1 MSYFDSIMTG
11 QLNQVTNSARQIN
24 ELSDDDEP
32 DLQQILIEEARQRRL
47 NRKSILKMKQAKLKN
62 KRKFRK
68 ISVSGL
74 LKEFNQQDTDSAG
87 HPNSVTLL
95 DINESCGKYIL
106 FFYFCSIQYFH

>member
-1 MSYFDSIMTG
+1 MKYLDSIMTG
-11 QLNQVTNSARQIN
+11 QLNQVTNNSRPSN
-24 ELSDDDEP
+24 EISDDDEP
-32 DLQQILIEEARQRRL
+32 NLQKVLIEEAHQRQL
-47 NRKSILKMKQAKLKN
+47 NRKSILKLKQAKLKN

-74 LKEFNQQDTDSAG
+74 LKEFNQRHTDSAV

-95 DINESCGKYIL
+95 DINEICGKYIL